1 MVGGDIS
8 VETINLIILFGRIDM
23 RYSIRQLEVFLAV
36 AATSNVSRA
45 AQQMSLSQSAV
56 SSALA
61 ELEKQFDIQL
71 FDRIGKR
78 LRLSSLGHA
87 VRAEAEATLD
97 QASNLQRA
105 FENRGGIGPLRVG
118 ATLTIGNYLAVPILA
133 QFLREHPGSEVRLSI
148 ANTREIERQVANFE
162 VDVGLVEG
170 EISHPDLE
178 VRPWLDDTLTVFCA
192 PEDPLA
198 QRRVLQDEDL
208 LAAPWIVREQ
218 GSGTRQAFDR
228 AMAGLLPDLRIAMVL
243 EHTEAIVAAV
253 KAGLGVGC
261 VSRLAVAESLAHGT
275 VSECRVPSR
284 NFARKFFFVFHRD
297 KVRGPGIDGWCDV
310 CLSFGK

>member
-1 MVGGDIS
+1 
-8 VETINLIILFGRIDM
+8 M
-23 RYSIRQLEVFLAV
+23 RYSLRQLEVFLAV
-36 AATSNVSRA
+36 AATGNVSRA
-45 AQQMSLSQSAV
+45 AERMSLSQSAV
-56 SSALA
+56 SSALG

-78 LRLSSLGHA
+78 LRLSSLGNA

-97 QASNLQRA
+97 QATNLQRA
-105 FENRGGIGPLRVG
+105 FENRGSIGTLRVG

-133 QFLREHPGSEVRLSI
+133 RFLREHPGAEVKLSI

-192 PEDPLA
+192 PDHPLGKQTA
-198 QRRVLQDEDL
+198 LRDEDL
-208 LAAPWIVREQ
+208 LAAAWIVREQ

-228 AMAGLLPDLRIAMVL
+228 AMVGLLPDLRIGLVL

-253 KAGLGVGC
+253 KAGLGIGC

-275 VSECRVPSR
+275 VAECRVPSR

-297 KVRGPGIDGWCDV
+297 KVRGPGIEQWCAV
-310 CLSFGK
+310 CQAFGA